1 MMADFQCVGKTEV
14 FRDRLNKCDR
24 GAAKNAAHRRRYQKG
39 RSSEPVAVGFRLFNN
54 LNTVHSDTYSVSSE
68 LTECLTYGDS

>member
-1 MMADFQCVGKTEV
+1 MMADFHCVGKTAV
-14 FRDRLNKCDR
+14 FSDKLNKCDR

-54 LNTVHSDTYSVSSE
+54 LNTVHSDTYSVDSE
-68 LTECLTYGDS
+68 LTVNLIDGDS